1 MIAEMKTI
9 VSRMKELARLPV
21 HVAIVPDGNGRW
33 AEQRGLPRLKGHQAG
48 VKNMRAIVEYLND
61 YQVKCVTLYGFST
74 ENWGRP
80 EDEIS
85 GLFRIL
91 KDRIDRDVPKLHKK
105 NVKVRHLGRIG
116 ELPEWL
122 QKSIKSAAE
131 LTGHNTGLT
140 LSLAFNY
147 GGHVEIV
154 DATRRIVADGVPPEK
169 IDEKLFS
176 SYLYTAGLPDVD
188 LLIRTADEVRLSN
201 FLIWQTAYSE
211 YYFTKVLW
219 PDFGKKDI
227 DQALLAYSQ
236 RERRFGALL

>member
-1 MIAEMKTI
+1 MKLDA
-9 VSRMKELARLPV
+9 SKMKQITRLPV

-33 AEQRGLPRLKGHQAG
+33 AEKRGLPRLAGHRAG
-48 VKNMRAIVEYLND
+48 VKKMRALIEYLND
-61 YQVKCVTLYGFST
+61 WQIKYVTLYGFST

-80 EDEIS
+80 EKEVH

-91 KDRIDRDVPKLHKK
+91 EEKIGKDVPKLHKK
-105 NVKVRHLGRIG
+105 GIKVRHLGRLQ

-122 QKSIKSAAE
+122 QKSIKSAEE
-131 LTGHNTGLT
+131 LTRNNTGMT
-140 LSLAFNY
+140 LNLAFNY

-154 DATRRIVADGVPPEK
+154 DAVRRIVADGIPPEK

-188 LLIRTADEVRLSN
+188 LLIRTGDELRLSN

-211 YYFTKVLW
+211 YYFTQVLW
-219 PDFGKKDI
+219 PDFSKEDI
-227 DQALLAYSQ
+227 DKALLVYSL
-236 RERRFGALL
+236 RERRFGAL

>member
-1 MIAEMKTI
+1 MKLAT
-9 VSRMKELARLPV
+9 SKMKQITRLPV

-33 AEQRGLPRLKGHQAG
+33 AEKRGLPRLAGHRAG
-48 VKNMRAIVEYLND
+48 VKKMRALIEYLND
-61 YQVKCVTLYGFST
+61 WQIKYVTLYGFST

-80 EDEIS
+80 EKEVH

-91 KDRIDRDVPKLHKK
+91 EERIGKDVPKLHKK
-105 NVKVRHLGRIG
+105 GIKVRHLGRLQ

-122 QKSIKSAAE
+122 QKSIKNAEE
-131 LTGHNTGLT
+131 LTRNNTGMT
-140 LSLAFNY
+140 LNLAFNY

-154 DATRRIVADGVPPEK
+154 DAVRRIVADGIPPEK

-188 LLIRTADEVRLSN
+188 LLIRTGDELRLSN

-211 YYFTKVLW
+211 YYFTQVLW
-219 PDFGKKDI
+219 PDFSKEDI
-227 DQALLAYSQ
+227 DKALLVYSL
-236 RERRFGALL
+236 RERRFGAL

>member
-1 MIAEMKTI
+1 MKQIT
-9 VSRMKELARLPV
+9 RLPV

-33 AEQRGLPRLKGHQAG
+33 AEKRGLPRLAGHRAG
-48 VKNMRAIVEYLND
+48 VKKMRALIEYLND
-61 YQVKCVTLYGFST
+61 WQIKYVTLYGFST

-80 EDEIS
+80 EKEVH

-91 KDRIDRDVPKLHKK
+91 EEKIGKDVPKLHKK
-105 NVKVRHLGRIG
+105 GIKVRHLGRLQ

-122 QKSIKSAAE
+122 QKSIKNAEE
-131 LTGHNTGLT
+131 LTRNNTGMT
-140 LSLAFNY
+140 LNLAFNY

-154 DATRRIVADGVPPEK
+154 DAVRRIVAAGIPPEK

-188 LLIRTADEVRLSN
+188 LLIRTGDELRLSN

-211 YYFTKVLW
+211 YYFTQVLW
-219 PDFGKKDI
+219 PDFSKEDI
-227 DQALLAYSQ
+227 DKALLVYSL
-236 RERRFGALL
+236 RERRFGAL